1 MPIPAKGEKDTEKVD
16 PQSPSAEPASDTE
29 PERAAP
35 AGLASSF
42 VYNQTRTERGDPT
55 ILAEQRVI
63 AGLRHDPRSAIFQ
76 LLRTQVLM
84 RLRKKNWL
92 SFAVTAALPEAGK
105 SLIAANLAVG
115 ISQEV
120 NQTVLLLDLDLRRPK
135 IAKYFGLNPEFGVR
149 DYLIDDVPLSKIFV
163 NPGMER
169 LVLLPGKG
177 SVADSSELLT
187 TPKALALVDEIKNRY
202 ESPTS

>member
-1 MPIPAKGEKDTEKVD
+1 M
-16 PQSPSAEPASDTE
+16 
-29 PERAAP
+29 
-35 AGLASSF
+35 
-42 VYNQTRTERGDPT
+42 
-55 ILAEQRVI
+55 
-63 AGLRHDPRSAIFQ
+63 
-76 LLRTQVLM
+76 
-84 RLRKKNWL
+84 
-92 SFAVTAALPEAGK
+92 
-105 SLIAANLAVG
+105 IAANLAVG